1 MLFELCVDSLE
12 SARTAQA
19 GGADRIELCAGLS
32 EGGITPSAGMIRA
45 VRAAVRLGVCVII
58 RPRGGDFTY
67 SDDEFDVMCEDIGQA
82 KALGADGVVLGLLHA
97 DGTVDVERT
106 RALIAV
112 ARPLQV
118 TFHRAFDM
126 SADLERAL
134 EDVIACGA
142 DRVLTSGG
150 AANAVS
156 GVAQIARL
164 VEQARGR
171 ISILAGGGIR
181 ANNVRKFAL
190 STGVNEVHA
199 SLRTRIASPTTKWND
214 AVTLGTQVEDLARY
228 VVHESDVRHM
238 RETLDAVAVSSNN
251 ALVQ

>member
-19 GGADRIELCAGLS
+19 GGANRIELCAALS

-45 VRAAVRLGVCVII
+45 VRAAVSLGVFVII

-67 SDDEFDVMCEDIGQA
+67 SDDELRVMLEDIEQA
-82 KALGADGVVLGLLHA
+82 KSLGADGVVLGLLHPN
-97 DGTVDVERT
+97 GTVDVDRT
-106 RALIAV
+106 RTLIAA

-126 SADLERAL
+126 AVDLEQAL

-150 AANAVS
+150 ASDAVS
-156 GVAQIARL
+156 GIAHIARL
-164 VEQARGR
+164 VEQTRGR

-181 ANNVRKFAL
+181 GHNVRHFAL
-190 STGVNEVHA
+190 ATGVSEVHA
-199 SLRTRIASPTTKWND
+199 SLRTQIASPATAWND
-214 AVTLGTQVEDLARY
+214 AVTLGTQAEDRARY
-228 VVHESDVRHM
+228 VVRESDVREM
-238 RETLDAVAVSSNN
+238 REALASIAVHGEN